1 MTLTTEVSKV
11 VLAGNGLTRDWD
23 YTFPVFDNANYLK
36 VYLTDPDGLTYL
48 IEENYTVDL
57 INSFVTYPT
66 VISGLPLL
74 PSGWKI
80 TIARELPE
88 IQTSN
93 YTTDGKFAAKA
104 IENNLDKLT
113 AMVQQQSEEIDRCVK
128 VSIDNIGSGDQSD
141 YLNKIIEARD
151 ETEVFRDEAEF
162 FKDEAETAKIN
173 AETAKTNAETA
184 ETNAETAETNA
195 ETAETNA
202 EGYANDALYYLNT
215 ATGISDWIDT
225 KTYTKNMMCMHN
237 DVVYY
242 ALDVAGN
249 LNKEP
254 PNITYW
260 VSNYPVVLNDL
271 EIKNLLI
278 SKPDSHFKYIDVD
291 FQVGERYRSVWGDG
305 TFVYVTCFGDGLR
318 SYSVDGAGNLTYID
332 VDFQAG
338 NDYSGVWGDGNFI
351 YVACGFSGLRSYSVD
366 GAGNLTYIDVDY
378 QSSSYNNVW
387 GDGNFIYVACGDGLR
402 SYSVDGVGNL
412 TYIDVDF
419 QAGSDYSGVWGDG
432 NFIYVA
438 CRLSGLRSYS
448 VDGVGNLTYID
459 VDHQAGIEYF
469 NVWGDG
475 NFIYVAC
482 GNSGLRSYSV
492 DGVGNLTYID
502 VDFQSGAAYG
512 DVWGDGTFVYVTC
525 FGDGLRSYSV
535 DGVGNLT
542 YIDVDFQAGNDYSG
556 VWGDGNF
563 IYVAC
568 GFSGLRSYSYSY
580 NTPDGTVRFDPTLEK
595 LQLVVDNAWDNIITN
610 RALLDE
616 GYSRSYNYFDN
627 GAMEINQRAVE
638 YAFLKNVWAF
648 PVDRWDCMA
657 IGTTVVS
664 GTLKQINSTMGNLG
678 KSIKFENLTITGAG
692 EEYLRERIAGQYA
705 IALKNK
711 KVSIQC
717 KIKHD
722 IGNAI
727 DFTIYLRKAT
737 SYNDFTIVTNITNS
751 GAISVPSD
759 VETLIKFENIDLGD
773 CSNGLEFELK
783 CESGEITNKNFEFTE
798 FKLEIGEKITPFVA
812 KDYASEILNCQKYY
826 ERVLVSFAG
835 RSASLYSGNDR
846 AMGGNINYSST
857 KIKIPYLYENEDYL
871 DRIVYYGGGI
881 ANWTPGNIDDFNV
894 NVIKNNLTGFIWE
907 RTGSG
912 TSLYEHVKIDFEM
925 IADSEYTLE

>member
-162 FKDEAETAKIN
+162 FKDEAETAKTN
-173 AETAKTNAETA
+173 AETAK
-184 ETNAETAETNA
+184 TNAETAETNA

-291 FQVGERYRSVWGDG
+291 FQVGERYRS
-305 TFVYVTCFGDGLR
+305 
-318 SYSVDGAGNLTYID
+318 
-332 VDFQAG
+332 
-338 NDYSGVWGDGNFI
+338 
-351 YVACGFSGLRSYSVD
+351 
-366 GAGNLTYIDVDY
+366 
-378 QSSSYNNVW
+378 
-387 GDGNFIYVACGDGLR
+387 
-402 SYSVDGVGNL
+402 
-412 TYIDVDF
+412 
-419 QAGSDYSGVWGDG
+419 
-432 NFIYVA
+432 
-438 CRLSGLRSYS
+438 
-448 VDGVGNLTYID
+448 
-459 VDHQAGIEYF
+459 
-469 NVWGDG
+469 
-475 NFIYVAC
+475 
-482 GNSGLRSYSV
+482 
-492 DGVGNLTYID
+492 
-502 VDFQSGAAYG
+502 
-512 DVWGDGTFVYVTC
+512 VWGDGTFVYVTC

>member
-162 FKDEAETAKIN
+162 FKDEAETAKTN
-173 AETAKTNAETA
+173 AETAK
-184 ETNAETAETNA
+184 TNA

-291 FQVGERYRSVWGDG
+291 FQVGERYRS
-305 TFVYVTCFGDGLR
+305 
-318 SYSVDGAGNLTYID
+318 
-332 VDFQAG
+332 
-338 NDYSGVWGDGNFI
+338 
-351 YVACGFSGLRSYSVD
+351 
-366 GAGNLTYIDVDY
+366 
-378 QSSSYNNVW
+378 
-387 GDGNFIYVACGDGLR
+387 
-402 SYSVDGVGNL
+402 
-412 TYIDVDF
+412 
-419 QAGSDYSGVWGDG
+419 
-432 NFIYVA
+432 
-438 CRLSGLRSYS
+438 
-448 VDGVGNLTYID
+448 
-459 VDHQAGIEYF
+459 
-469 NVWGDG
+469 
-475 NFIYVAC
+475 
-482 GNSGLRSYSV
+482 
-492 DGVGNLTYID
+492 
-502 VDFQSGAAYG
+502 
-512 DVWGDGTFVYVTC
+512 VWGDGTFVYVTC